1 MKFAPDSVLFS
12 LVADALAL
20 GPHWVYEPDEIQAR
34 LGGVER
40 YHAPMTTYHAG
51 KQAGDLTHYGDQ
63 ALLLL
68 RSLRKFGGYD
78 FTGVVSDWRAFWE
91 SPSTVAYR
99 DGATRGTL
107 ANLQAGLPPE
117 KAASASHDLSAAG
130 RVAPL
135 FLLDWPDDAA
145 LISAVRAVVGFT
157 HGDAAVRDAAE
168 FFTRVT
174 LAVGRGQGIPEAL
187 ASPEPAA
194 LLTGLKAGRDSAA
207 SSLSDA
213 EALAR
218 HGLSCDVAKGFPGV
232 CHLLLRHPESPAV
245 SLRVNAAAGGDSAAR
260 GMILGMVYG
269 ARFGREHLPTL
280 WVEELR
286 ALPELEL
293 LLG

>member
-1 MKFAPDSVLFS
+1 MEIRRCCSC
-12 LVADALAL
+12 ALYAS
-20 GPHWVYEPDEIQAR
+20 R
-34 LGGVER
+34 
-40 YHAPMTTYHAG
+40 
-51 KQAGDLTHYGDQ
+51 
-63 ALLLL
+63 
-68 RSLRKFGGYD
+68 GGYD
-78 FTGVVSDWRAFWE
+78 FAAIADDWRVFWE
-91 SPSTVAYR
+91 SPSTVSYR
-99 DGATRGTL
+99 DGATRSTL

-157 HGDAAVRDAAE
+157 HGEAAVVDAAE

-174 LAVGRGQGIPEAL
+174 LAVDRGQSIPEAL
-187 ASPEPAA
+187 AMCVPASLA
-194 LLTGLKAGRDSAA
+194 AGFKAGRDSAA
-207 SSLSDA
+207 STLTDA

-245 SLRVNAAAGGDSAAR
+245 ALCVNAAAGGDSAAR

-269 ARFGREHLPTL
+269 ARFGREHLPAH

-286 ALPELEL
+286 ALPELKS